1 MNRNMATIISAVGQ
15 KGGGGKSTACISLA
29 VEYARRGARVLIG
42 DADPQ
47 GTCLT
52 WAAVAAEAD
61 IEIPTVVGLH
71 EGFHRPGQLP
81 LEAYDIAILDTPA
94 RLAKVSRA
102 ALVLADIAVVPVSAG
117 GIESWALSETLEV
130 VQEAEIIR
138 PDLKAFLLV
147 NRQQKTGIAK
157 ATMKTLADSG
167 MPMFGTCF
175 GFRVAFQESIT
186 AGRGPTT
193 WEPHGK
199 AAAEVQ
205 SLADEITEILSHV
218 QQAANA

>member
-1 MNRNMATIISAVGQ
+1 METML
-15 KGGGGKSTACISLA
+15 ACLYPEVASDGEDSEDEGVCSLTGC
-29 VEYARRGARVLIG
+29 V
-42 DADPQ
+42 
-47 GTCLT
+47 
-52 WAAVAAEAD
+52 
-61 IEIPTVVGLH
+61 
-71 EGFHRPGQLP
+71 
-81 LEAYDIAILDTPA
+81 YDIAILDTPA

-167 MPMFGTCF
+167 MPMFGTSF

-186 AGRGPTT
+186 AGRGPST

-218 QQAANA
+218 QAANA